1 MSHWFLHLWLVQESW
16 VAGSHCYV
24 VLLHPQH
31 CHQQDADGSCCQ
43 VVDLLPFLNNMAC
56 SRLTVKM
63 EQKEGDFRFKHME
76 LRSHVESLAL
86 SGDIDTE
93 LNNVN
98 NKLHDVCRYWPI
110 RDQNHNTLTNQR
122 SVSHITTQHT
132 DQSHC
137 RVQQQLYNRNI
148 PIDLSVNL
156 FSYLGAILSYIVIAV
171 PIFSGVYDDDVD
183 NLPQIISN
191 TAFVCMYLVYQL
203 TLLVN
208 ITGTGT
214 YSLLIGQNKTVF
226 WLVDTT

>member
-1 MSHWFLHLWLVQESW
+1 M
-16 VAGSHCYV
+16 AGSHCYV

-98 NKLHDVCRYWPI
+98 NKLHDVCRY
-110 RDQNHNTLTNQR
+110 
-122 SVSHITTQHT
+122 
-132 DQSHC
+132 
-137 RVQQQLYNRNI
+137 
-148 PIDLSVNL
+148 
-156 FSYLGAILSYIVIAV
+156 
-171 PIFSGVYDDDVD
+171 
-183 NLPQIISN
+183 
-191 TAFVCMYLVYQL
+191 
-203 TLLVN
+203 
-208 ITGTGT
+208 
-214 YSLLIGQNKTVF
+214 
-226 WLVDTT
+226 

>member
-1 MSHWFLHLWLVQESW
+1 M
-16 VAGSHCYV
+16 
-24 VLLHPQH
+24 
-31 CHQQDADGSCCQ
+31 Q
-43 VVDLLPFLNNMAC
+43 V
-56 SRLTVKM
+56 
-63 EQKEGDFRFKHME
+63 
-76 LRSHVESLAL
+76 
-86 SGDIDTE
+86 
-93 LNNVN
+93 
-98 NKLHDVCRYWPI
+98 
-110 RDQNHNTLTNQR
+110 LTNQI
-122 SVSHITTQHT
+122 SVSQHT

-214 YSLLIGQNKTVF
+214 YSLLIGQNKTI
-226 WLVDTT
+226 L